1 MHFFRNILHWFK
13 ELIIGEEQSNFR
25 AMVMSILFATLF
37 WLFNAF
43 NAEHSYT
50 LVVPMKLQYTN
61 GMNADTISR
70 EVRFTVTGTGWKIA
84 KEYLANQEKK
94 PIIYKMPI
102 NQQQNYV
109 IAGSLRNLL
118 AQKIGSD
125 LRITEIFTDTFFV
138 NNNRNVKKLVK
149 IVVDKDKVA
158 LAEGFRIS
166 GPIKV
171 NPQQIFFEGS
181 VEKIN
186 QLPDSIAIN
195 IREIGIRKKFDKLVS
210 LSYLER
216 PNLKT
221 QQSVKVTFD
230 VEQFLS
236 KKVKFT
242 IEKLNFPEG
251 YELPI
256 EQAEIMCIFKAQAE
270 NEIDLTDF
278 KVIAD
283 YSKFHAE
290 DSTVTLQLERIPQGV
305 EDAKVI
311 NPHTKIKIPKK

>member
-1 MHFFRNILHWFK
+1 
-13 ELIIGEEQSNFR
+13 
-25 AMVMSILFATLF
+25 
-37 WLFNAF
+37 
-43 NAEHSYT
+43 
-50 LVVPMKLQYTN
+50 
-61 GMNADTISR
+61 MNADTITR
-70 EVRFTVTGTGWKIA
+70 DIRFTVTGTGWKIA

-94 PIIYKMPI
+94 LVFYKMPI

-109 IAGSLRNLL
+109 IAGSLKNLL
-118 AQKIGSD
+118 AQKIDSD

-138 NNNRNVKKLVK
+138 NNNRNVRKLVK

-171 NPQQIFFEGS
+171 SPQQIFFEGS

-186 QLPDSIAIN
+186 QLPDSIAVSIK
-195 IREIGIRKKFDKLVS
+195 EIGIRKSFDKLVS

-216 PNLKT
+216 PNLKA

-230 VEQFLS
+230 VEEFLS
-236 KKVKFT
+236 KKVKFN
-242 IEKLNFPEG
+242 IEKINFPEG
-251 YELPI
+251 YELPM
-256 EQAEIMCIFKAQAE
+256 EQAEIMCVFKAQME
-270 NEIDLTDF
+270 TNIDLTDF
-278 KVIAD
+278 KVVAD
-283 YSKFHAE
+283 YSKFHIE
-290 DSTVTLQLERIPQGV
+290 DSTVTLQLERIPQGI

>member
-1 MHFFRNILHWFK
+1 LHWLK
-13 ELIIGEEQSNFR
+13 EILIGEEQSNFR
-25 AMVMSILFATLF
+25 AMLMSVLFATLF

-50 LVVPMKLQYTN
+50 FSVPVKLQYAN

-70 EVRFTVTGTGWKIA
+70 YIRFTVTGAGWKLA
-84 KEYLANQEKK
+84 KEYLANQEQKHV
-94 PIIYKMPI
+94 IYKMPI
-102 NQQQNYV
+102 QQQQNYV
-109 IAGSLRNLL
+109 IAGSLRGIL
-118 AQKIGSD
+118 AQKLDKD
-125 LRITEIFTDTFFV
+125 LRIAEIFTDTFFV
-138 NNNRNVKKLVK
+138 NNNRNVRKLVK

-158 LAEGFRIS
+158 LADGFRIS
-166 GPIKV
+166 SPIKV
-171 NPQQIFFEGS
+171 SPQQIFFEGS
-181 VEKIN
+181 VERIN
-186 QLPDSIAIN
+186 QLPDSIAIS
-195 IREIGIRKKFDKLVS
+195 IREAGIRKRFDKLVS

-216 PNLKT
+216 PNLKA

-230 VEQFLS
+230 VEQFLTR
-236 KKVKFT
+236 KVRFV

-256 EQAEIMCIFKAQAE
+256 EQAEIMCIFKAQIE

-283 YSKFHAE
+283 YSKLHLE

-311 NPHTKIKIPKK
+311 NPHTKIKLPKK